1 MAFVLSQQELQGSN
15 FQPASR
21 KSQEE
26 KGTLRKVVIEFI
38 TKL

>member
-1 MAFVLSQQELQGSN
+1 MAFALSQQELLGSN
-15 FQPASR
+15 FQPASL

-26 KGTLRKVVIEFI
+26 KGTLREVVMEFI

>member
-1 MAFVLSQQELQGSN
+1 MVFVLSQQELLGSN
-15 FQPASR
+15 FQPASQ

-26 KGTLRKVVIEFI
+26 NGTLREVVIEFI

>member
-1 MAFVLSQQELQGSN
+1 VAFVLSQQELLGSN
-15 FQPASR
+15 FQPASL

-26 KGTLRKVVIEFI
+26 NGSLREVVIKFI

>member
-1 MAFVLSQQELQGSN
+1 MQPLFSQQELLGSN
-15 FQPASR
+15 FQPASL

-26 KGTLRKVVIEFI
+26 KTLREVIIEFI

>member
-1 MAFVLSQQELQGSN
+1 MFFVLSQQELLGSN
-15 FQPASR
+15 CKPASQ

-26 KGTLRKVVIEFI
+26 KVTLRQVIIAII